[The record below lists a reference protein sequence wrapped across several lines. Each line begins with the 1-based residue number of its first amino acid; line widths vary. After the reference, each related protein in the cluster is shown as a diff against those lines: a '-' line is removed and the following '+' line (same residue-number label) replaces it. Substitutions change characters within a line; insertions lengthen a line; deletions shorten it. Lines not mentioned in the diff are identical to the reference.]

1 MFEYVKYVY
10 SKGKI
15 YSVPKKKEKYP
26 NYFHKCAVK
35 YNRSRV
41 MYPILILIR
50 GKSKSLI
57 QLYLINVVGG

>member
-41 MYPILILIR
+41 MYPILILI
-50 GKSKSLI
+50 
-57 QLYLINVVGG
+57 